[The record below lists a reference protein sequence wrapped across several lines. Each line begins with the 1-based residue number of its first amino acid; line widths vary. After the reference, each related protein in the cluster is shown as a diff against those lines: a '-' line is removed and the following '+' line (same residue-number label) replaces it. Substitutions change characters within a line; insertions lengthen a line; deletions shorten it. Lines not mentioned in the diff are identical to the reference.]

1 MVVFIHL
8 NIVHQNTI
16 VLDFRIYILCD
27 FHNLIISNDMII

>member
-8 NIVHQNTI
+8 NIVHQSTI

-27 FHNLIISNDMII
+27 FHNLHNF